1 MISRV
6 RSELRKLREIA
17 SWIEMRGDYSC
28 CFCKGLISDLT
39 SATIHHVDFNRE
51 NESKENKA
59 ISHSRCHRRFH
70 LNRTK
75 SMRVEI

>member
-1 MISRV
+1 MCLDTIN
-6 RSELRKLREIA
+6 
-17 SWIEMRGDYSC
+17 
-28 CFCKGLISDLT
+28 DL
-39 SATIHHVDFNRE
+39 SIATIHHVDFNRE